1 MPALYQQADDYCPV
15 TPTRLA
21 TIPAPLAEPQEPA
34 CPQGRYGFIGRD
46 AELLRL
52 ERALRDDE
60 APWALLS
67 GMAGVGKTELAHGFG
82 RWLYETG
89 GCPGGVFRASFREHV
104 SLAGVLGEV
113 MAHEADFPALAPEAQ
128 FGRAVQYL
136 RATPC
141 LLIWDDVEAVAG
153 DARASAG
160 LARLAAALQGG
171 RSRLLLVSAPAG
183 GLAGSG
189 VPAPGGGRLAPGDA
203 GTLATRVLA
212 GVGLRPETYRDDDAY
227 ANY

>member
-1 MPALYQQADDYCPV
+1 MGRFYQALLAGQTLGAAARAGRAQLYAGARRRSALGPLELRDWLVPALYQQADDYCPV

-89 GCPGGVFRASFREHV
+89 GCPGGVFRTSFREHAN
-104 SLAGVLGEV
+104 LAQVLGEA
-113 MAHEADFPALAPEAQ
+113 MAHDADFPALAPEVQ
-128 FGRAVQYL
+128 FDRAVQYL

-141 LLIWDDVEAVAG
+141 LLIWDEVEAVAG
-153 DARASAG
+153 
-160 LARLAAALQGG
+160 
-171 RSRLLLVSAPAG
+171 
-183 GLAGSG
+183 
-189 VPAPGGGRLAPGDA
+189 
-203 GTLATRVLA
+203 
-212 GVGLRPETYRDDDAY
+212 
-227 ANY
+227 